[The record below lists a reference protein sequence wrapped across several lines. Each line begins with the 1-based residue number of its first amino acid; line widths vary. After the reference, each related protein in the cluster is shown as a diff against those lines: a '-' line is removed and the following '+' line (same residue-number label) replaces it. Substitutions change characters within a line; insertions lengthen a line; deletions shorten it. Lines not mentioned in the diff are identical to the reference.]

1 VERSDTH
8 RVTMRRHDHYRRNLL
23 AGAFF
28 FTVNLAQL
36 VGWVEPFAKPNIFE
50 LRKITVTVH
59 SAIARVRLSDP
70 DGLGPR
76 SPGLRG
82 RARQARDAA
91 NCGPLCADAT
101 IDYGHRQPPHQA

>member
-59 SAIARVRLSDP
+59 LIQRTVQRSRALGFPIRTASA
-70 DGLGPR
+70 
-76 SPGLRG
+76 
-82 RARQARDAA
+82 RAH
-91 NCGPLCADAT
+91 LV
-101 IDYGHRQPPHQA
+101 